1 MKSKNIIILI
11 ILSAF
16 FASNID
22 TTLFSQEQDSLSI
35 SEKKIDIKQEN
46 NIDIEKSSINKEGK
60 TSQIIILIL
69 AFCVLALSLSTFYL
83 YRWRIILS
91 NKDGKEF
98 IKPEDYNQIMNNFY
112 TSFKQHEEKLNL
124 LDQNI
129 SNQGNSTEE
138 KINNMISTF
147 MAMQKKLDEQDLEIK
162 RLKKGYDSE
171 IYKKFLMRFI
181 RVNQIV
187 NDNIKDID
195 NDTESKLLNRIKL
208 RLDDA
213 LEECNVESFEPSIG
227 SNIKDLNPDD
237 FELITENTTDN
248 FNDGE
253 IIEVIEEGYKL
264 ITSDNQY
271 NVLIPTKIKIYK
283 YTEGNS
289 NV

>member
-1 MKSKNIIILI
+1 MKFKNIVILI

-16 FASNID
+16 VTSNTD
-22 TTLFSQEQDSLSI
+22 TTLISQEQDSLSI
-35 SEKKIDIKQEN
+35 AKEIIESEQEKKKLYNE
-46 NIDIEKSSINKEGK
+46 EGK

-83 YRWRIILS
+83 YKWRIIIS

-98 IKPEDYNQIMNNFY
+98 IKPEDYNQIMNNFH
-112 TSFKQHEEKLNL
+112 TSFKQHEEKLNA

-129 SNQGNSTEE
+129 TSQGSGN
-138 KINNMISTF
+138 
-147 MAMQKKLDEQDLEIK
+147 
-162 RLKKGYDSE
+162 SE

-187 NDNIKDID
+187 NDNIKSID
-195 NDTESKLLNRIKL
+195 NDVESKLLNRIKL

-213 LEECNVESFEPSIG
+213 LEECNVESFEPNIG

-237 FELITENTTDN
+237 FELIIENTTDN

-264 ITSDNQY
+264 MTSDNQY
-271 NVLIPTKIKIYK
+271 NILIPTKIKIYK